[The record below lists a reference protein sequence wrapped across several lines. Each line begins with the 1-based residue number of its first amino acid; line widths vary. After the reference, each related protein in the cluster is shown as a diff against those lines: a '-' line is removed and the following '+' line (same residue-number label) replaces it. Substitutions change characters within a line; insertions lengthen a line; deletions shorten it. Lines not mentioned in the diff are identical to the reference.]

1 MSVSLATTGPQ
12 LAFAEAQEDVV
23 GSGGGVSA
31 LTKLELCQKEGRNG
45 CRGGK
50 EQYPLLALSK
60 EGGMEHGERRAKW
73 TLCCSIIIMLNSEG
87 KWHNDNSY

>member
-1 MSVSLATTGPQ
+1 M
-12 LAFAEAQEDVV
+12 
-23 GSGGGVSA
+23 
-31 LTKLELCQKEGRNG
+31 
-45 CRGGK
+45 RGGK

-60 EGGMEHGERRAKW
+60 EGGMEHGERRAKR